1 MNNKIC
7 LKELF
12 AILQA
17 LGHHQFW
24 MNEYNHPSAPLYREI
39 CSWDQRVIAWW
50 DEQGSSW
57 ILTTEVLAFVNNPG
71 GVELQAGAP
80 LSIEECFHLSL
91 IVTI

>member
-1 MNNKIC
+1 MNKEIC
-7 LKELF
+7 LAELF

-24 MNEYNHPSAPLYREI
+24 MNEYNHLSAPLYCEI

-57 ILTTEVLAFVNNPG
+57 ILTEEVLAIVSNPG
-71 GVELQAGAP
+71 GVKLQAGAP
-80 LSIEECFHLSL
+80 LSREECFHLSL
-91 IVTI
+91 LVTI